1 MLHFVLPKYSNISY
15 FCLSVDIIVLNNIY
29 IWKMM
34 LNMPVHYFTLNTLR
48 CPVGVKY

>member
-1 MLHFVLPKYSNISY
+1 MLHFVLPKYSSISY
-15 FCLSVDIIVLNNIY
+15 FCLSVDIIVLTNIY

-34 LNMPVHYFTLNTLR
+34 LNMSVHYFTLNTLR